1 MKMIKLAKENKG
13 YSLVEMV
20 IVMAIVA
27 IMAAGSLVTITLI
40 NSAKA
45 KEAGVTLDS
54 EITALVAKSKSQL
67 VEFNYD
73 KSADGVIS
81 DSDKTNSRGYYFAIA
96 VYQGTDGKYYIS
108 HGYYNPDDSGKKTY
122 IAFADDNTN
131 DGKGTCISKRV
142 SIDYDGVDGAAKSG
156 LVKAGASL
164 TTTDI
169 TTSGTNKD
177 VFIIA
182 FDKAGRCISGVGTYD
197 LKKSSTNVSIDTIT
211 IRANGSRQSN

>member
-13 YSLVEMV
+13 YSLVEMIIV
-20 IVMAIVA
+20 IAIIAVMS
-27 IMAAGSLVTITLI
+27 AGSLVTIKLI

-54 EITALVAKSKSQL
+54 EIAALVAKSKSQL

-81 DSDKTNSRGYYFAIA
+81 DDDKAKSRDYYFAIA
-96 VYQGTDGKYYIS
+96 VYQGADEKYYIS
-108 HGYYNPDDSGKKTY
+108 HGFYSPDDSGKKTY

-131 DGKGTCISKRV
+131 NGKGTCISKRV
-142 SIDYDGVDGAAKSG
+142 IISYDGVEGAAKSG
-156 LVKAGASL
+156 LLKAGTSL

-182 FDKAGRCISGVGTYD
+182 FDKAGRCVSGVGTYD
-197 LKKSSTNVSIDTIT
+197 LKKSADNATIDMIT